1 MIVGDSLKNNILLLG
16 GSGKLGSKIIKS
28 KIFHNL
34 KYPTKNKLN
43 ILNKKKIE
51 KYLVINNISL
61 IIHCAALARVKK
73 CELDKNK
80 AKKINVIGTENIVN
94 SIIKVKKNYKRD
106 IKLVF
111 ISSDAV
117 YSSVKGNYKET
128 DRLSPYNVYGWTKL
142 KGEKIVKK
150 LKNFIIIRTRFFDK
164 KKIPFKYSAT
174 NIYTSSLEVNKLIKF
189 ISKLINKNFQ
199 GIINVGG
206 PKISDY
212 KKYKK
217 YKKNIKPC
225 DKTVIFNSTNV
236 KLASDASLNLKKFN
250 RLI

>member
-1 MIVGDSLKNNILLLG
+1 M
-16 GSGKLGSKIIKS
+16 GSQIIKS
-28 KIFHNL
+28 KIFLNL
-34 KYPTKNKLN
+34 KYTTKNKLN

-94 SIIKVKKNYKRD
+94 SIIKVKKNNKRD

-217 YKKNIKPC
+217 YKKNLLPC
-225 DKTVIFNSTNV
+225 DKSKILNELNFKIAT
-236 KLASDASLNLKKFN
+236 DASLNINKLKKV
-250 RLI
+250 L

>member
-1 MIVGDSLKNNILLLG
+1 MKNNILLLG
-16 GSGKLGSKIIKS
+16 GTGTLGSQIIKS
-28 KIFHNL
+28 KIFLNL

-217 YKKNIKPC
+217 YKKNLLPC
-225 DKTVIFNSTNV
+225 DKSKILNELNFKIAT
-236 KLASDASLNLKKFN
+236 DASLNINKLKKV
-250 RLI
+250 L